1 LQTVGLTQPTIAIV
15 IFMKFPGDSS
25 ANRRERRSRR
35 DYLKLSF
42 WNFSAFSHRGVG
54 PMPYGPEA
62 ANSAVN
68 YYVSSSI
75 KLGASIAS
83 GGAET

>member
-1 LQTVGLTQPTIAIV
+1 LQTVDLTQPTIAIV

-25 ANRRERRSRR
+25 ANRRGRR

-42 WNFSAFSHRGVG
+42 WNFSAFS
-54 PMPYGPEA
+54 

-75 KLGASIAS
+75 KLGVSIVI

>member
-25 ANRRERRSRR
+25 ANRRERRGRR

-42 WNFSAFSHRGVG
+42 WNFSAFS
-54 PMPYGPEA
+54 

-75 KLGASIAS
+75 KLGASIVI